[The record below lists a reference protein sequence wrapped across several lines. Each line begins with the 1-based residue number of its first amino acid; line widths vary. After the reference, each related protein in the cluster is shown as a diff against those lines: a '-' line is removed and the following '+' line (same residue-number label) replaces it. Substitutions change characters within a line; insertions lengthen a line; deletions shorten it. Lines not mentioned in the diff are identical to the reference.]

1 MNEKFDDGDIIK
13 QVKIPIDENDDLLS
27 LYDKAFTEIPNLTVS
42 VLKEIDSEKINL
54 KRNKLEDSSYFSYPS
69 LRDIVTYRKILKNNG
84 KS

>member
-13 QVKIPIDENDDLLS
+13 QIKIPIDENDDLLS
-27 LYDKAFTEIPNLTVS
+27 LYDKAFTEIPNLTVNI
-42 VLKEIDSEKINL
+42 LKEIDSEKINL
-54 KRNKLEDSSYFSYPS
+54 KRNKLEDSSYVSYPS